1 MIDELPAI
9 VERIDTEQEH
19 IKSIEDE
26 IYIPSPQIPRNDTR
40 EQDITSID

>member
-9 VERIDTEQEH
+9 VERIDTEQEN

-26 IYIPSPQIPRNDTR
+26 IYIPSP
-40 EQDITSID
+40 